1 MKRLEK
7 AFDSIKTPESWKENL
22 YKAAYAE
29 EKITVKK
36 RMRMPIK
43 RAITVSIAAATI
55 CLASALTVGAIT
67 GMFNI
72 SDIFRIGFSDEVS
85 ADKYVRGQYQP
96 LNVECENEKFSFEA
110 LAFMGDVD
118 ETYTLLVARP
128 KTDKVFDNMAIQVGV
143 LENTFDDFDGFA
155 TSYILN
161 GIPETDESGNTVY
174 FFNVRNLPC
183 CALSSDNSDSL
194 VVRIYKIICYNN
206 GCPGYDEVNLKMEF
220 VPDVTVLSPIESV
233 DHMEK
238 VSING
243 NECIVQSTH
252 ISDYQASIY
261 ITYEIPEKIDVNS
274 FNKRRGDRYIRD
286 IFDLKSENAYLPV
299 AEECPVKL
307 VVDGEIIDFNELNE
321 EIEHYPID
329 HIANICEEEGV
340 ASLSIALNYEPFTF
354 SEAESVAFE
363 IETTN
368 GETKIIK
375 IK

>member
-43 RAITVSIAAATI
+43 RAIAVSIAAATI

-67 GMFNI
+67 GTFNI
-72 SDIFRIGFSDEVS
+72 ADILRIGFSDEVS
-85 ADKYVRGQYQP
+85 ADKYIRGQYQP
-96 LNVECENEKFSFEA
+96 LNVKCENKNVSFEA

-128 KTDKVFDNMAIQVGV
+128 KTDMVFDNMAIEVSV
-143 LENTFDDFDGFA
+143 LENTVTDLDAYASF
-155 TSYILN
+155 TVN
-161 GIPETDESGNTVY
+161 GIPDTDESGNTVY
-174 FFNVRNLPC
+174 FFNVRNLPSC
-183 CALSSDNSDSL
+183 GLYEDNCDSL
-194 VVRIYKIICYNN
+194 VVRVHKIIYYNN
-206 GCPGYDEVNLKMEF
+206 GCPVYDEPNLKMEF
-220 VPDVTVLSPIESV
+220 VPDLTKLSPIEFV
-233 DHMEK
+233 DHMEE

-261 ITYEIPEKIDVNS
+261 ILYEFPEKIDENFYDDTV
-274 FNKRRGDRYIRD
+274 GDGYVRD
-286 IFDLKSENAYLPV
+286 IFGLKPENAYLPV

-307 VVDGEIIDFNELNE
+307 VVDGEIIEFSELDE
-321 EIEHYPID
+321 EILHYPIEFA
-329 HIANICEEEGV
+329 ANIWEGEGV
-340 ASLSIALNYEPFTF
+340 ASLSIGLNYEPFTF

>member
-29 EKITVKK
+29 GKITVKK

-67 GMFNI
+67 GTFNI
-72 SDIFRIGFSDEVS
+72 ADILRIGFSDEVS
-85 ADKYVRGQYQP
+85 ADKYIRGQYQP
-96 LNVECENEKFSFEA
+96 LNVKCENINVSFEA

-128 KTDKVFDNMAIQVGV
+128 KTDMVFDNMAIEVNV
-143 LENTFDDFDGFA
+143 LENTDTELDAFETFTVD
-155 TSYILN
+155 
-161 GIPETDESGNTVY
+161 GIPDTDESGNTVY
-174 FFNVRNLPC
+174 FFNVRNLPSC
-183 CALSSDNSDSL
+183 GLYSDNSESL
-194 VVRIYKIICYNN
+194 VIRIHKVIYYNN
-206 GCPGYDEVNLKMEF
+206 GCPVYDETNLKMEF
-220 VPDVTVLSPIESV
+220 VPDRTKLSRIKFFE
-233 DHMEK
+233 HEEK

-243 NECIVQSTH
+243 YECIVGSTH

-261 ITYEIPEKIDVNS
+261 IMYEFPVKINENFYDDTIGAGYV
-274 FNKRRGDRYIRD
+274 RD
-286 IFDLKSENAYLPV
+286 IFGLKSENAYLPV
-299 AEECPVKL
+299 AEEFPVKL
-307 VVDGEIIDFNELNE
+307 VVDGKIIEFCELDEEILHYP
-321 EIEHYPID
+321 IEHYVGIW
-329 HIANICEEEGV
+329 EGGRIG
-340 ASLSIALNYEPFTF
+340 SLSIGLNYEPFTF

-363 IETTN
+363 IETTS

>member
-67 GMFNI
+67 GTFNI
-72 SDIFRIGFSDEVS
+72 ADILRIGFSDEVS
-85 ADKYVRGQYQP
+85 ADKYIRGQYQP
-96 LNVECENEKFSFEA
+96 LNVKCENKNVSFEA
-110 LAFMGDVD
+110 LAFMGDID

-128 KTDKVFDNMAIQVGV
+128 KTDMVFDNMAIEVSV
-143 LENTFDDFDGFA
+143 LENTVTDLEAYA
-155 TSYILN
+155 TFTVN
-161 GIPETDESGNTVY
+161 GIPDIDESGNTVY
-174 FFNVRNLPC
+174 FFNVRNLPSC
-183 CALSSDNSDSL
+183 GLYEEYCDSL
-194 VVRIYKIICYNN
+194 VVRVHKIIYYNN
-206 GCPGYDEVNLKMEF
+206 GCPGYDEPNLKMEF
-220 VPDVTVLSPIESV
+220 IPDRTKLSPIEFV
-233 DHMEK
+233 DHMEE

-252 ISDYQASIY
+252 ISDYQASIS
-261 ITYEIPEKIDVNS
+261 ILYEFPEKIDENFYDNS
-274 FNKRRGDRYIRD
+274 IGDGYVRD
-286 IFDLKSENAYLPV
+286 IFALKSENAYLPV
-299 AEECPVKL
+299 AEEFPVKL
-307 VVDGEIIDFNELNE
+307 VVDGKIIEFCELDE
-321 EIEHYPID
+321 EILHYPIE
-329 HIANICEEEGV
+329 HAVNIWEGEGV
-340 ASLSIALNYEPFTF
+340 ASLSIGLNYEPFTF

-363 IETTN
+363 IETTS

>member
-67 GMFNI
+67 GTFNI
-72 SDIFRIGFSDEVS
+72 ADILRIRFSDEVS
-85 ADKYVRGQYQP
+85 ADKYIRGQYQP
-96 LNVECENEKFSFEA
+96 LNVKCENKNVSFEA
-110 LAFMGDVD
+110 LAFMGDID

-128 KTDKVFDNMAIQVGV
+128 KTDMVFDNMAIEVSV
-143 LENTFDDFDGFA
+143 LENTVTDLEAYA
-155 TSYILN
+155 TFTVN
-161 GIPETDESGNTVY
+161 GIPDTDESGNTVY
-174 FFNVRNLPC
+174 FFNVRNLPSC
-183 CALSSDNSDSL
+183 GLYEDNCDSL
-194 VVRIYKIICYNN
+194 VVRISKIIYYND
-206 GCPGYDEVNLKMEF
+206 GCPVYDEPNLKMEF
-220 VPDVTVLSPIESV
+220 VPDLTKLSPIEFV
-233 DHMEK
+233 DHMEE

-261 ITYEIPEKIDVNS
+261 ILYEFPEKIDENFYDDTVGE
-274 FNKRRGDRYIRD
+274 KYIRD
-286 IFDLKSENAYLPV
+286 IFDLKPENAYLPV

-307 VVDGEIIDFNELNE
+307 LVDGVIIEFSELDE
-321 EIEHYPID
+321 EILHYPIEFA
-329 HIANICEEEGV
+329 ANIWEGEGV

-363 IETTN
+363 IETTS

>member
-43 RAITVSIAAATI
+43 RAIAVSIAAATI

-67 GMFNI
+67 GTFNI
-72 SDIFRIGFSDEVS
+72 ADILRIGFSDEVS
-85 ADKYVRGQYQP
+85 ADKYIRGQYQP
-96 LNVECENEKFSFEA
+96 LNVKCENKNVSFEA
-110 LAFMGDVD
+110 LAFMGDID

-128 KTDKVFDNMAIQVGV
+128 KTDMVFDNMAIEVSV
-143 LENTFDDFDGFA
+143 LENTVTDLEAYA
-155 TSYILN
+155 TFTVN
-161 GIPETDESGNTVY
+161 GIPDIDESGNTVY
-174 FFNVRNLPC
+174 FFNVRNLPSC
-183 CALSSDNSDSL
+183 GLYEEYCDSL
-194 VVRIYKIICYNN
+194 VVRVHKIIYYNN
-206 GCPGYDEVNLKMEF
+206 GCPIYDEPNLKMEF
-220 VPDVTVLSPIESV
+220 IPDRTKLSPIEFV
-233 DHMEK
+233 DHMEE

-252 ISDYQASIY
+252 ISDYQASIS
-261 ITYEIPEKIDVNS
+261 ILYEFPEKIDENFYDYS
-274 FNKRRGDRYIRD
+274 IGDGYVRD
-286 IFDLKSENAYLPV
+286 IFGLKSENAYLPV
-299 AEECPVKL
+299 AEEFPVKL
-307 VVDGEIIDFNELNE
+307 VVDGKIIEFCELDE
-321 EIEHYPID
+321 EILHYPIE
-329 HIANICEEEGV
+329 HAVNIWEGEGV
-340 ASLSIALNYEPFTF
+340 ASLSIGLNYEPFTF
-354 SEAESVAFE
+354 SEAESVALE

>member
-67 GMFNI
+67 GTFNI
-72 SDIFRIGFSDEVS
+72 ADILRIGFSDEVS
-85 ADKYVRGQYQP
+85 ADKYIRGQYQP
-96 LNVECENEKFSFEA
+96 LNVKCENKNVSFEA

-128 KTDKVFDNMAIQVGV
+128 KTDMVFDNMAIEVSV
-143 LENTFDDFDGFA
+143 LENTVTDLDAYA
-155 TSYILN
+155 TFTVN
-161 GIPETDESGNTVY
+161 GIPDIDESGNTVY
-174 FFNVRNLPC
+174 FFNVRNLPSC
-183 CALSSDNSDSL
+183 GLYEEYCDSL
-194 VVRIYKIICYNN
+194 VVRVHKIIYYNN
-206 GCPGYDEVNLKMEF
+206 GCPVYDESNLKMEF
-220 VPDVTVLSPIESV
+220 IPDRTKLSPIEFV
-233 DHMEK
+233 DHMEE

-243 NECIVQSTH
+243 IECIVQSTH
-252 ISDYQASIY
+252 ISDYQASIS
-261 ITYEIPEKIDVNS
+261 ILYEFPEKIDENFYDNS
-274 FNKRRGDRYIRD
+274 IGDGYVRD
-286 IFDLKSENAYLPV
+286 IFGLKSENAYLPV
-299 AEECPVKL
+299 AEEFPVKL
-307 VVDGEIIDFNELNE
+307 VVDGKIIEFCELDE
-321 EIEHYPID
+321 EILHYPIE
-329 HIANICEEEGV
+329 HAVNIWEGEGV
-340 ASLSIALNYEPFTF
+340 ASLSIGLNYEPFTF